1 MKTKTWV
8 AIIGFLAGGALATAV
23 YAAVTLT
30 IGDVVKM
37 SQAGVSDDVII
48 QTVQSS
54 GSVFQLRPQDVEAL
68 KRSGVSDRVV
78 ATMQGQPRAAMPA
91 PQPIQGA
98 NPGAGPVVQTPS
110 GRDYVGGMNEQVVR
124 ALPADPP
131 VYAYPAPPPVN
142 YYYPAYPYYY
152 GPGPYYYGPGVGF
165 YFGYGGGHRH
175 WR

>member
-1 MKTKTWV
+1 MKTKTWL
-8 AIIGFLAGGALATAV
+8 AIIGWLAAGALTTAV

-37 SQAGVSDDVII
+37 SKAGVSDDVII

-54 GSVFQLRPQDVEAL
+54 GSVFQLTAQDVDAL
-68 KRSGVSDRVV
+68 KRSGVSDRVMAV
-78 ATMQGQPRAAMPA
+78 MQARPQAAAPA
-91 PQPIQGA
+91 PKPVENAGA
-98 NPGAGPVVQTPS
+98 VVHTPS
-110 GRDYVGGMNEQVVR
+110 GRDYVGGVNEPVVR

-131 VYAYPAPPPVN
+131 VYTYPAPPPVT
-142 YYYPAYPYYY
+142 YYYPAYPYPYY
-152 GPGPYYYGPGVGF
+152 YAPGPYYYGPGVGF